1 LAKSGISGR
10 IIVAILAFIGLIA
23 VIDIIAGTGILESL
37 WNHFVDLMRDI
48 GEKLGGV
55 VHV

>member
-1 LAKSGISGR
+1 MAKSGISGR

-37 WNHFVDLMRDI
+37 WNHFVDIMRDI
-48 GEKLGGV
+48 GERLGGAT
-55 VHV
+55 HV